1 MDRAAVRGARNPPYH
16 STGGARSPARATL
29 TWYPLT
35 SSASSRRY
43 LECGI
48 LAPRL
53 CPRLLRRVLW
63 VPKRLRYFLH
73 RDAALQ
79 GAVLRVFLHAVEQC
93 LRAHSRG
100 AGTSAHLGAVAFIHR
115 FTPSSIPTSIFTV

>member
-1 MDRAAVRGARNPPYH
+1 MWRALAGEGDADLV
-16 STGGARSPARATL
+16 PAHVERKF
-29 TWYPLT
+29 
-35 SSASSRRY
+35 RRY

-93 LRAHSRG
+93 LRAHSPG

-115 FTPSSIPTSIFTV
+115 FTPSSIPTSIFTA